1 MIRPLHRSVQRA
13 FLFLPQEKEQNMK
26 TENMKKIVKA
36 RKRNDKVL
44 SYRYNEEERTDVYA
58 CTGNLTEY
66 PQLECER
73 AGPV

>member
-1 MIRPLHRSVQRA
+1 M
-13 FLFLPQEKEQNMK
+13 
-26 TENMKKIVKA
+26 ENGKYEKKIVKA